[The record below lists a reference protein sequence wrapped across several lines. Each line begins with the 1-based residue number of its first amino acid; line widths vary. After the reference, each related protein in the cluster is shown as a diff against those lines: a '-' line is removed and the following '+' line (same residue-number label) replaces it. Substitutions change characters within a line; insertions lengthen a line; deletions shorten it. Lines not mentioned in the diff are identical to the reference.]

1 MTPIM
6 ASASPSAHII
16 ELGELDKVPH
26 RDAPPVLTDVTV
38 NPLHLIKAKLEVRVG
53 EISLTVGELMA
64 AREHEVFSLK
74 RRIDEPVDLLLEG
87 RVVARGELVA
97 MDDQFAVRITELPV
111 PLKA

>member
-1 MTPIM
+1 MVG
-6 ASASPSAHII
+6 ASPSAHII

-26 RDAPPVLTDVTV
+26 KGSPPVLTEAAV

-64 AREHEVFSLK
+64 AKQHAVFPLL

-97 MDDQFAVRITELPV
+97 MDDQFAVRITELPI

>member
-1 MTPIM
+1 MVG
-6 ASASPSAHII
+6 ASPSAHII

-26 RDAPPVLTDVTV
+26 KDAAPLLTEAAV

-64 AREHEVFSLK
+64 AREHEVFPLK

-97 MDDQFAVRITELPV
+97 MDDMFAVRITELPM